1 MNGSNCA
8 NFPDRLRLIR
18 GMVFERARSGL
29 WMPRHDYIDDIDP
42 VDSYIQRVEGR
53 TLYLIENSL
62 ITERAAD

>member
-1 MNGSNCA
+1 
-8 NFPDRLRLIR
+8 
-18 GMVFERARSGL
+18 MVFERARSGL